1 MAKVAPPIQ
10 NKATSKGIPPS
21 VELATNNLDKA
32 EGGEV
37 KTLTFKVSPDFHRE
51 FKSYATLNDLSMI
64 ELLYKAFE
72 HYRENRG

>member
-10 NKATSKGIPPS
+10 KKVMSKGAPPAA
-21 VELATNNLDKA
+21 ELVTNNLDKA

-72 HYRENRG
+72 HYRESRG